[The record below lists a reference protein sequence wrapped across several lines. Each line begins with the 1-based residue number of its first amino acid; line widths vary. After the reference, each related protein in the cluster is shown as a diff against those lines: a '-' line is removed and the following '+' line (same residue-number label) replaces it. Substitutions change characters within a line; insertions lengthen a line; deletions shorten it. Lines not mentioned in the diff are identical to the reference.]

1 MRHIFFAF
9 LAVAALTGGM
19 GAAQAADP
27 DTVIGHR
34 YALTRVD
41 GEAFSSEREV
51 FIEFGENY
59 FITGRVCNV
68 FRAPAAYR
76 NGILKSEA
84 IASTRMLCPDQDLSR
99 IETTFLQALQAGV
112 SAVRYGD
119 RLQLRRDASVWEFT
133 LADAAGDT
141 AATAGG
147 SASAGVEP
155 RQLTGRSFE
164 LVSVDGEAFAAEM
177 GRQPFVAFSTPDNGL
192 RLNGSACNSFTGMGE
207 FRDGKLVMENAAATM
222 MMCVDPK
229 LSGYERDF
237 FRLLREG
244 VEVELAGDTLTLTGD
259 GKTLVYR
266 EK

>member
-1 MRHIFFAF
+1 MRHIFLAV
-9 LAVAALTGGM
+9 LAVAVMVVGLGVAP
-19 GAAQAADP
+19 AADP

-41 GEAFSSEREV
+41 GEAFASEREV

-59 FITGRVCNV
+59 FITGRICNV

-84 IASTRMLCPDQDLSR
+84 IASTRMLCPDQGLSQ
-99 IETTFLQALQAGV
+99 IETGFLQALQDGV

-119 RLQLRRDASVWEFT
+119 RLQLRRDAAVWEFT
-133 LADAAGDT
+133 LADEAAP
-141 AATAGG
+141 APAGS
-147 SASAGVEP
+147 SASTAVEP
-155 RQLTGRSFE
+155 RQLSGRSFE
-164 LVSVDGEAFAAEM
+164 LARVDGEAFAAEM

-207 FRDGKLVMENAAATM
+207 FRDGKLFMENAAATM

-229 LSGYERDF
+229 LSSYERDF

-244 VEVELAGDTLTLTGD
+244 VEVGLAGDTLTLKAD
-259 GKTLVYR
+259 GRTFEYR